1 MVPKKLFVVDG
12 SSYLYRAFYAISG
25 LSNSK
30 GFPTNAVFGVTN
42 MMLKLVK
49 DENPDFICVC
59 FDLPG
64 PTFRHESFAEYKA
77 QRKPTPEGLITQIP
91 RVKEVISALGM
102 EILEYAGFE
111 ADDLMAALARLAESQ
126 NIETIL
132 VTGDKDILQLVSP
145 KTFVMRINPNGTE
158 IYDENMVIEKY
169 GVAPRLFPDVIGLI
183 GDTVDNIPGVP
194 GIGEKTSRILL
205 QQFGTLENLLAHAEE
220 IKNVKQ
226 RELLKQYA
234 DQARKSRELATLNP
248 DVPVELDMD
257 TFRRKPIDSNRIR
270 ELFRE
275 LEFNK
280 LLDQLGLPSET
291 KTVSQQRIESSKD
304 MQTFISQLISVGE
317 ASIAMDTES
326 SMVAFYVSGNSYI
339 FERQKL
345 SSLFLD
351 NHKPHFKLYGFDSKH
366 TLNQLHLL
374 KLSLPVDWFDIS
386 IAGYL
391 ITPQRGNPT
400 LSSLSLEYL
409 GRLFQTA
416 ETSNELDFDQA
427 KTEESLSK
435 QAQAIFEIG
444 KIVEP
449 LLKEKNLE
457 KLFNEIEMPL
467 VHVLADMESR
477 GIKVDVPY
485 LKSLTTA
492 MTHQIN
498 RLAQD
503 IYTLAGEEFNINS
516 PKQLAKLLFEK
527 LKLPVG
533 KKTKT
538 KSGYSTNVE
547 VLEELASV
555 HPLPEKIL
563 EYRTLTKVQ
572 STYIDALI
580 QQAKPDTHT
589 IHTSF
594 QQTVANT
601 GRIISSEPNLQ
612 NLPIHSEW
620 GDKIRECFIP
630 RNDTNLFLSA
640 DYSQI
645 ELRILAHLSGDTA
658 LKNAFCEKKD
668 IHTETATQMFKVA
681 PPDVTPQMRRAA
693 KAINFGIIYGM
704 SAFGLSKSLKIN
716 HAEAQE
722 YIDTYF
728 QRYPKVKAY
737 LDELRKFARDNGYV
751 TTIFGR
757 RCYVPD
763 IQSSQAFMREAAER
777 QAINAPIQGS
787 AADMLKLAMIHIDN
801 RLAKE
806 SLQSLLLLTIH
817 DELVFESPKTEIDPL
832 KILVKKEMESAME
845 LSVPI
850 IVEINVGKNLAEC

>member
-1 MVPKKLFVVDG
+1 MDG

-30 GFPTNAVFGVTN
+30 GFPTNAVLGVTN
-42 MMLKLVK
+42 MMLKLIK
-49 DENPDFICVC
+49 EENPDYICVC

-64 PTFRHESFAEYKA
+64 PTFRHDSFAEYKA
-77 QRKPTPEGLITQIP
+77 QRKPTPDGLIAQIP
-91 RVKEVISALGM
+91 KVKEVISALGM
-102 EILEYAGFE
+102 EVLEHAGFE
-111 ADDLMAALARLAESQ
+111 ADDLMAALARLAENQ
-126 NIETIL
+126 DIETVL

-145 KTFVMRINPNGTE
+145 KVFVMRINPNGTE
-158 IYDENMVIEKY
+158 LYDESKVTEKY
-169 GVAPRLFPDVIGLI
+169 GVAPRLFPDVIGLT

-194 GIGEKTSRILL
+194 GIGEKTSRTLL
-205 QQFGTLENLLAHAEE
+205 QQYGTLENLLAHAEE
-220 IKNVKQ
+220 IKSVKQ

-234 DQARKSRELATLNP
+234 DQARQSRDLATLNP
-248 DVPVELDMD
+248 DVPLKLDLN
-257 TFRRKPIDSNRIR
+257 TFHRKPMDSNRIR
-270 ELFRE
+270 DLFRE

-280 LLDQLGLPSET
+280 LLDQLDISSET
-291 KTVSQQRIESSKD
+291 VDVPQRKTDSDTDTQS
-304 MQTFISQLISVGE
+304 FIDELISAGE
-317 ASIAMDTES
+317 ASIAIDVDS
-326 SMVAFYVSGNSYI
+326 SLICFYVSGNSYI
-339 FERQKL
+339 IEKQKI
-345 SSLFLD
+345 SKLFSG
-351 NHKPHFKLYGFDSKH
+351 NPTIQIKLYGYDTKH
-366 TLNQLHLL
+366 LLNQLRSWNLH
-374 KLSLPVDWFDIS
+374 LPVDWFDIN

-391 ITPQRGNPT
+391 ITPQRGNPSI
-400 LSSLSLEYL
+400 SSLSLEYL
-409 GRLFQTA
+409 GRQLQVA
-416 ETSNELDFDQA
+416 ESSAELDFDQS
-427 KTEESLSK
+427 KKSEFLSK
-435 QAQAIFEIG
+435 QAQTIFDVG

-457 KLFNEIEMPL
+457 KLFHEIEMPL
-467 VHVLADMESR
+467 APILANMEYY
-477 GIKVDVPY
+477 GIKVDLPF
-485 LKSLTTA
+485 LKSLTTTL
-492 MTHQIN
+492 THQMN
-498 RLAQD
+498 RLSQE
-503 IYTLAGEEFNINS
+503 IYSLAGEEFNINS
-516 PKQLAKLLFEK
+516 PKQLAKILFEK

-547 VLEELASV
+547 ILEELASV

-563 EYRTLTKVQ
+563 EYRTLSKLQ

-580 QQAKPDTHT
+580 QQAKPDTQT

-620 GDKIRECFIP
+620 GDKIRESFIP
-630 RNDTNLFLSA
+630 RNEGNLFLSA

-645 ELRILAHLSGDTA
+645 ELRILAHLSDDTA

-704 SAFGLSKSLKIN
+704 SAFGLSKSLKIS
-716 HAEAQE
+716 HSEAQE
-722 YIDTYF
+722 YIETYF
-728 QRYPKVKAY
+728 LRYPKVHEY
-737 LDELRKFARDNGYV
+737 LDGVRKFAGENGYV

-787 AADMLKLAMIHIDN
+787 AADMLKLAMVHIDK
-801 RLAKE
+801 RLTKE
-806 SLQSLLLLTIH
+806 NLKSLLLLTIH
-817 DELVFESPKTEIDPL
+817 DELVFESPKSEIDMM
-832 KILVKKEMESAME
+832 KVLVKNEMESAME

-850 IVEINVGKNLAEC
+850 IVDINVGKNLAEC